1 VKNGL
6 LKTAFAAAASGL
18 FPNRRRRVMASEG
31 PAEHRTVDAAQ
42 VADYAGMSA
51 TTYRVCTARDVLP
64 GGWSAA
70 MAPVF
75 VVWDRSS
82 FAPGQSVTIRNLNH
96 GGNPIGGI
104 TVLRTAVLRPD
115 KLERVEYVRVPLGG
129 PDAISH
135 GQLRFVFE
143 PGGIELV
150 GGDPSVVGEPD
161 APADLVLSWEAWRP
175 PGTNYSILK
184 GMDPAVYRLSL
195 RAYSGV
201 QRFLEDALQ
210 NRNWES
216 YPLALPGGREGIAE
230 LLKVSLTMG
239 DGAARCV
246 MSELLE
252 GTNDEWVA
260 AGPRDEPHGNA
271 AALWRD
277 VQSRLGDAAVPSD
290 ERLDLAG
297 LTGYHSVLRSC
308 ASMVLYEIHVTTAR
322 LVERGHGHDG
332 LRPMQIAEITEIPDW
347 MMELAGASVAG
358 LFLRGPRMIAFVRK
372 YPSAIPGNIPKQLDE
387 AGLLVREDGKPV
399 STEFNICGETPW
411 GPASQLL
418 LR

>member
-1 VKNGL
+1 
-6 LKTAFAAAASGL
+6 
-18 FPNRRRRVMASEG
+18 
-31 PAEHRTVDAAQ
+31 
-42 VADYAGMSA
+42 
-51 TTYRVCTARDVLP
+51 
-64 GGWSAA
+64 
-70 MAPVF
+70 
-75 VVWDRSS
+75 
-82 FAPGQSVTIRNLNH
+82 
-96 GGNPIGGI
+96 
-104 TVLRTAVLRPD
+104 
-115 KLERVEYVRVPLGG
+115 
-129 PDAISH
+129 
-135 GQLRFVFE
+135 
-143 PGGIELV
+143 
-150 GGDPSVVGEPD
+150 
-161 APADLVLSWEAWRP
+161 
-175 PGTNYSILK
+175 
-184 GMDPAVYRLSL
+184 
-195 RAYSGV
+195 
-201 QRFLEDALQ
+201 
-210 NRNWES
+210 
-216 YPLALPGGREGIAE
+216 
-230 LLKVSLTMG
+230 MG

-252 GTNDEWVA
+252 GSNDEWVA
-260 AGPRDEPHGNA
+260 AGPRDETHGNA

-277 VQSRLGDAAVPSD
+277 VQSRLSDASVPSD